1 MSIVMWILKAFE
13 TNQMHPAWILPW
25 ARVFTVEIHQ
35 SPPVFMLH
43 VKVFLPSGR
52 CEKLSLP
59 QSSKVGDLRIL
70 AQKSFAQGFLRLVTA
85 QGTVLTDPLE
95 SLQAVLQSGDHLS
108 AIVCQTKVSATSAAF
123 AVWCAGGDR
132 IIAWGNA
139 KFGGD
144 SSAVTSELRGVQ
156 RVQGTRR
163 FKAVNDFILGGAFTA
178 MLADGSLVTWGN
190 PDSGGDSSAVQHR
203 IRNVQKV
210 LATVGAF
217 AAILADRSV
226 VAWGIQNGVALKSK
240 ISSELHKRFTPL
252 LVPSLQF
259 TRTDRS

>member
-1 MSIVMWILKAFE
+1 MGSRCFCFLK
-13 TNQMHPAWILPW
+13 
-25 ARVFTVEIHQ
+25 VEIHQ
-35 SPPVFMLH
+35 RHQFLCGMLH

-85 QGTVLTDPLE
+85 KGDVLTDPLE
-95 SLQAVLQSGDHLS
+95 SLQAVGLQNGDHLS
-108 AIVCQTKVSATSAAF
+108 AIVCQTKVTATSAAF
-123 AVWCAGGDR
+123 ALWCAGGDR
-132 IIAWGNA
+132 IITWGNP

-144 SSAVTSELRGVQ
+144 SSAVKDLRGVQ
-156 RVQGTRR
+156 TVQGTAM
-163 FKAVNDFILGGAFTA
+163 FKAVNDFILGGAFA
-178 MLADGSLVTWGN
+178 AILADGSLVTWGN
-190 PDSGGDSSAVQHR
+190 PNSGGDSSAVQDR

-226 VAWGIQNGVALKSK
+226 VTWGHSRMG
-240 ISSELHKRFTPL
+240 
-252 LVPSLQF
+252 
-259 TRTDRS
+259 